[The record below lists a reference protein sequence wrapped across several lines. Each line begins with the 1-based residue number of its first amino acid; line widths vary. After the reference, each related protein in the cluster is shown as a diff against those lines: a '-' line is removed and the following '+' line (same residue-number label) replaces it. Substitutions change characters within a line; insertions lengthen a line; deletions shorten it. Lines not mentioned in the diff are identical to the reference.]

1 MTHTPQLETPPE
13 TGEKPVFDSRF
24 AETIYHVGG
33 ALKAISD
40 GRIGGYLVSF
50 GSQAARDSYGEYFT
64 PRTDFGLERYKN
76 QPVLYHHGQN
86 DQMVCCIGIIDTLRL
101 DANGVYAEAQLDVNH
116 EDPAIRR
123 YARTAYD
130 QVHTGKLFWSSGS
143 AGHLVRNTE
152 DGEITQWWI
161 VEGSLTPK
169 PAEQSGRT
177 QVSAL
182 RAAMK
187 TFLAENPDTS
197 PTLEDSA
204 KTATLAE
211 PPAKEPARNR
221 VSSPAIRRSR
231 GKTMHTMKMDM
242 ATIMSVLGS
251 NASLTPEQKW
261 ELAEAMAAAD
271 AGGEDMGEAPTTLA
285 DEPVDPNLPPVAD
298 PMASRSAPQKPAAT
312 FDAKSMAADILS
324 QMRTAPAQPLP
335 GGGGQNPS
343 TPRNVQVQVRS
354 RYADM
359 TPEDMA
365 FLADRRRLMAVR
377 SGYAYTPDVAFTR
390 EIVDKTQKAIKSG
403 AIKSLDAET
412 ANRLLAIKDNEL
424 DNTQTANQA
433 SDWVPTLWTSDLWRR
448 VRVDNNVAA
457 NIRTIEMPSASYELP
472 VESTDPT
479 VNKVPETTNEAQ
491 LTLASSANPIPDS
504 VMASAKKTL
513 TAVKLGLRVGFS
525 VEMEEDSI
533 IPWIPQLREQSLR
546 AMLNA
551 IDNVILNGDTTTTAS
566 TNINDIAG
574 TPAATDK
581 FLVFNGMRKL
591 GLVTNTTL
599 GINAGGASPTLQM
612 IRQARFKMQS
622 ANNVYA
628 LYPQNLVMFC
638 DPYTYGKIL
647 SIDELNVWM
656 NNGRDATVNTG
667 RVPLIDGVELYPSQ
681 ELVLANT
688 AGKVDQDTAANNTT
702 GTFIIS
708 ARMGWTLGY
717 RRQITTSVDFLP
729 YYDSYQFTATARI
742 ALINQDTVSSA
753 VIYNI
758 AI

>member
-1 MTHTPQLETPPE
+1 MTDISTPTLTSPE
-13 TGEKPVFDSRF
+13 TGAQPVFDSRPN
-24 AETIYHVGG
+24 AETIYYVGG

-50 GSQAARDSYGEYFT
+50 GSATARDSYGEYFT
-64 PRTDFGLERYKN
+64 ASTDFGLSQYRN
-76 QPVLYHHGQN
+76 QPVLFHHGQN
-86 DQMVCCIGIIDTLRL
+86 DQKVCCIGIIDTLRV

-130 QVHTGKLFWSSGS
+130 QVMTGKLFWSSGS

-177 QVSAL
+177 QVSAM

-187 TFLAENPDTS
+187 NFLAENPEAS
-197 PTLEDSA
+197 PNLEDSA
-204 KTATLAE
+204 ETATLVE
-211 PPAKEPARNR
+211 PRAKEQDRDR
-221 VSSPAIRRSR
+221 VSSSPIRSR
-231 GKTMHTMKMDM
+231 GKKMSTMKMDM
-242 ATIMSVLGS
+242 AQIMSVLDGS
-251 NASLTPEQKW
+251 TLDPEQKW
-261 ELAEAMAAAD
+261 ALATALAAAD
-271 AGGEDMGEAPTTLA
+271 TGEVMEDAPATLT
-285 DEPVDPNLPPVAD
+285 DEPVDPNLPPAAD
-298 PMASRSAPQKPAAT
+298 PMASRSAPQKPAAA
-312 FDAKSMAADILS
+312 FDAKSMAADILH

-335 GGGGQNPS
+335 GGGGHNPS
-343 TPRNVQVQVRS
+343 TPRNVQVSVRS

-359 TPEDMA
+359 SPEDMA

-377 SGYAYTPDVAFTR
+377 TGYAYTPDPVFTR
-390 EIVDKTQKAIKSG
+390 EIIDKTQRSIKAG
-403 AIKSLDAET
+403 TMKSLDTET
-412 ANRLLAIKDNEL
+412 ANRVLAIRDNEL

-448 VRVDNNVAA
+448 IRVDNNVAA
-457 NIRTIEMPSASYELP
+457 SIRTIEMPSASYELP

-479 VNKVPETTNEAQ
+479 VNKVPETTNESQ
-491 LTLASSANPIPDS
+491 LTLASSGNPIPDS
-504 VMASAKKTL
+504 VLASAKKTL

-533 IPWIPQLREQSLR
+533 IPWIPQLREQSMR

-551 IDNVILNGDTTTTAS
+551 IDNVIVNGDVTTTAS

-591 GLVTNTTL
+591 ALVTNPTAVA
-599 GINAGGASPTLQM
+599 INAGGASPTLQL

-647 SIDELNVWM
+647 NIDELNVWM
-656 NNGRDATVNTG
+656 NNGRNATVNTG
-667 RVPLIDGVELYPSQ
+667 QVPLIDGVELYPSQ

-688 AGKVDQDTAANNTT
+688 AGKVNQDDTSVNTT
-702 GTFIIS
+702 GTIIIA

-742 ALINQDTVSSA
+742 ALINQDTVSAA

-758 AI
+758 AV